1 MITDGCLPNRRRFLK
16 TALFAG
22 VAGSLAEP
30 AAWTQPP
37 QASGVAPSGR
47 GFVRA
52 LPPHL
57 RWLQSARVFLVDAY
71 AYPFTPDL
79 EFDALA
85 LAETMADVNANVVRY
100 ATMGKYA
107 TIQGVAFSR
116 HPQQGKRDL
125 LAETVAACRPR
136 GIRVVPYIS
145 TMHKLAWSMVTRDY
159 PQYAQASRPGGGPVR
174 SPFGSGED
182 HGTVCWN
189 TPYRQAYL
197 DLVEHVVRDYEI
209 DGIYFDSW
217 MACYFW
223 PRPGTCYCDG
233 CRKGFAASTGLEIP
247 FHEKLADYTPAE
259 QAVIRRYHAWY
270 QDQLVGVLGE
280 VRRIVKRHRDI
291 PLIYNINN
299 PERLMGE
306 DPRVPAQMDAF
317 LYERSQSMLHRAE
330 GVSLA
335 RATGLAVW
343 PYVSTRLTSRV
354 AAGGLNVQQEI
365 LVTAMFGGGP
375 IVYSAYQFVRSTNN
389 REILRWP
396 FGVIARHEDCFQG
409 VENYHY
415 VAVVWGTGSPSPS
428 PARHKERPT
437 ADTRSSTL
445 GAFAACLRRR
455 IQVASVLPDLLND
468 PASLARYRVVYLAGV
483 PHLTAGQ
490 VRNLRDFV
498 HAGGGLAVSY
508 DASLWRQEGPP
519 LDRPVHLFQ
528 LGFAPVA
535 PRLVRQ
541 ESFGLE
547 ELIRVRPES
556 LTGERATLVERHTAD
571 HPGFQ
576 DLYLRLRPGAGFRN
590 ASWAGRLLPVFDY
603 QPVAPLEGGE
613 VAADLVAGESQA
625 VLPGIVLS
633 RHGQGRVAYVA
644 SALESV
650 FLQTNLREL
659 ADAVASLVAWA
670 SPEPAPFTVN
680 APDGLIANLTVR
692 DDLRVL
698 HLTNWTGAKLEQ
710 PGLNEDWLAPV
721 ENVRVRLHKP
731 PGGRIERVSLLVE
744 GPFEQKDSADAVE
757 VTLPRVEAYQAIRFT
772 CHS

>member
-1 MITDGCLPNRRRFLK
+1 MDGFHPNRREFLK
-16 TALFAG
+16 AAALGSVGAG
-22 VAGSLAEP
+22 LMGPRVLAQQ
-30 AAWTQPP
+30 AAI
-37 QASGVAPSGR
+37 GGR
-47 GFVRA
+47 GFRA
-52 LPPHL
+52 LPPAM

-79 EFDALA
+79 EFDAQA
-85 LAETMADVNANVVRY
+85 LAETMADVKANVVRM

-116 HPQQGKRDL
+116 HPQQGQRDL
-125 LAETVAACRPR
+125 LAETVAACKPR

-159 PQYAQASRPGGGPVR
+159 PQYAHVSRPGGGPAR

-217 MACYFW
+217 GACYFW

-247 FHEKLADYTPAE
+247 FHEKLGDYTPAE
-259 QAVIRRYHAWY
+259 QAAIRRYHAWS
-270 QDQLVGVLGE
+270 QDQLVGILGE
-280 VRRIVKRHRDI
+280 VRRMVKRHRDI

-299 PERLMGE
+299 PERLLGE
-306 DPRVPAQMDAF
+306 DPRVPAQLDAF

-365 LVTAMFGGGP
+365 FVTAMFGGGP
-375 IVYSAYQFVRSTNN
+375 IVYSAYQFVRKTND
-389 REILRWP
+389 REILRRP
-396 FGVIARHEDCFQG
+396 FGIFARHEDCFQG
-409 VENYHY
+409 VENHPY
-415 VAVVWGTGSPSPS
+415 VAVVWGTGGATG
-428 PARHKERPT
+428 PAHHPERPT
-437 ADTRSSTL
+437 ADVRSSTL
-445 GAFAACLRRR
+445 GAFAACIRRH
-455 IQVASVLPDLLND
+455 IQVASALPDLLDD
-468 PASLARYRVVYLAGV
+468 PARLGRYKVVYLAGV
-483 PHLTAGQ
+483 PYLTAQ
-490 VRNLRDFV
+490 QIKNLRDFV
-498 HAGGGLAVSY
+498 AAGGGLVVSR
-508 DASLWRQEGPP
+508 DCSLWRQEGPP
-519 LDRPVHLFQ
+519 LDRPVHLFR
-528 LGFAPVA
+528 LGFVPAA

-541 ESFGLE
+541 ERFGLE
-547 ELIRVRPES
+547 ELIRVRPAA
-556 LTGERATLVERHTAD
+556 LIGEQAALVERHTSD

-576 DLYLRLRPGAGFRN
+576 DLYLRHRPGADFGN
-590 ASWAGRLLPVFDY
+590 ASWTGKLVPVFDY
-603 QPVAPLEGGE
+603 EPVAVLDGAV
-613 VAADLVAGESQA
+613 VAADIVAGESQA
-625 VLPGIVLS
+625 VLPGIVFS
-633 RHGQGRVAYVA
+633 RHGKGRVAYVA
-644 SALESV
+644 PALESV

-659 ADAVASLVAWA
+659 ADVVASLVAWA
-670 SPEPAPFTVN
+670 SPEPAPYAVD

-698 HLTNWTGAKLEQ
+698 HLTNWTGDKLEQ
-710 PGLNEDWLAPV
+710 PGLNESHLAPI
-721 ENVRVRLHKP
+721 ENVRVRLRKP
-731 PGGRIERVSLLVE
+731 PGRRIESVSLLVDA
-744 GPFEQKDSADAVE
+744 PFEQKNLGDAVE
-757 VTLPRVEAYQAIRFT
+757 ITLPKVEAYQAIRFT
-772 CHS
+772 CCD